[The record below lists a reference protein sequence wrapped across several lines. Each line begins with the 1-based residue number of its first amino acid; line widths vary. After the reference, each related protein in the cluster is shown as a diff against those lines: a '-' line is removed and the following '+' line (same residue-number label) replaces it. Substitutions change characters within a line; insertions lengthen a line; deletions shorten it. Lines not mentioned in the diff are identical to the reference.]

1 MKMVTIYT
9 VYSVLVPLFLA
20 FSLWTY
26 LTGDEI
32 LHIMSY
38 QGPIVA
44 GGMLGWMA
52 IMRSN
57 KDRVYAPSV
66 TEELLPIMGLI
77 LRKYAPFIIAV
88 GSVIMSVWLLPQY
101 YVLEIKD
108 PMYFVVSFIAE
119 LFGGFLVGVAIP
131 SLKFIEKVILYSLGI
146 GIDLFYVYLVYL
158 SAAIFHLSSSE
169 VLNYALAIVFLVK
182 FPEGV
187 ALALYIAKRI
197 NMI

>member
-1 MKMVTIYT
+1 M
-9 VYSVLVPLFLA
+9 
-20 FSLWTY
+20 
-26 LTGDEI
+26 
-32 LHIMSY
+32 
-38 QGPIVA
+38 
-44 GGMLGWMA
+44 
-52 IMRSN
+52 
-57 KDRVYAPSV
+57 
-66 TEELLPIMGLI
+66 I

-88 GSVIMSVWLLPQY
+88 GSVVMSVWLLPQY

-108 PMYFVVSFIAE
+108 PTYFVVSFIAE

-146 GIDLFYVYLVYL
+146 GMDLFYVYLVYL
-158 SAAIFHLSSSE
+158 SAAIFQLSSSE

>member
-77 LRKYAPFIIAV
+77 LRKYAPF
-88 GSVIMSVWLLPQY
+88 
-101 YVLEIKD
+101 
-108 PMYFVVSFIAE
+108 
-119 LFGGFLVGVAIP
+119 
-131 SLKFIEKVILYSLGI
+131 
-146 GIDLFYVYLVYL
+146 
-158 SAAIFHLSSSE
+158 
-169 VLNYALAIVFLVK
+169 
-182 FPEGV
+182 
-187 ALALYIAKRI
+187 
-197 NMI
+197 